1 MSAWDVAVAA
11 RQRFEAEPVGAHTRQ
26 EYAVVMDGFR
36 AIYHADPG
44 DAHAARAV
52 VQVAELL
59 AEQGREFGDK
69 KSLHDAAGQY
79 EFLAKAY
86 PGGSMAPQALV
97 QALDLLGP
105 EDKVEARKIKAEL
118 AEDYPR
124 YARGVRLPP
133 SHLSD
138 DEAVAKMGHPA
149 VVATIEHPEVGVK
162 TGHPEVVV
170 KTVHPVEVVREET
183 AGPVSTVE
191 GIRHWSTASYTR
203 VAIDLNVDP
212 SEDVKYEAARVE
224 NPDRIFFDLH
234 HARLAPQLAGKS
246 FTVTDDGFLTRIR
259 AAQFSDDVTRVVL
272 DVHEVAEYSAFLLP
286 NPYRLIIDIHGKQGG
301 AANSEQVTANSVAPK
316 TSAVEKSAPAVTTPA
331 ASGAV
336 EVSSLPPM
344 PVTDGSSGFG
354 LPVRSSAAGTERVVA
369 RPRVVISS
377 KPTAAKP
384 VPNTVT
390 KSSTDT
396 GTEVAAVSEQP
407 GKVEATRRPTSQPIS
422 SKSSEQVTVNSEQ
435 PENSEHYV
443 PRSRRAAAAASA
455 DNAGDSA
462 THHTTPTDTERP
474 LGAQLSD
481 DETVAKMGHPE
492 IVARVGHPALV
503 AVPSAPAEAALP
515 TAEGERSLTR
525 ALGLKIG
532 RIVIDAGHGGH
543 DSGTL
548 GVDGIEEKDVVLDVA
563 LKLGRLLHDRLGA
576 DVVYTRADDTF
587 IPLETRTAIANKAQ
601 ADLFISVH
609 ANSSQD
615 ESARGVEV
623 YYLNFTSDPEAM
635 TVASRENAVST
646 ESVHELSDLVKKI
659 ALKDKIEESRELAS
673 DVDASLYTGL
683 RKGNEGLKDR
693 GVKKA
698 PFVVL
703 IGANMPS
710 ILAEIS
716 FVTNSEDAAKL
727 QTPEYRERV
736 AESLYKGIA
745 RYAEGIN
752 GVKLKVQTVEQAEP

>member
-1 MSAWDVAVAA
+1 M
-11 RQRFEAEPVGAHTRQ
+11 RTRQ
-26 EYAVVMDGFR
+26 EYAKVMDGFR
-36 AIYHADPG
+36 TIYHADPG
-44 DAHAARAV
+44 DAHAARAI

-86 PGGSMAPQALV
+86 PGGSMAPRALV
-97 QALDLLGP
+97 QAVELLGP
-105 EDKVEARKIKAEL
+105 EDKAEARRVRAEL

-124 YARGVRLPP
+124 YAGGVGESA
-133 SHLSD
+133 SHHTTPTDTERPLGARLSD
-138 DEAVAKMGHPA
+138 DETVPPKRAKTARSGPGVAKMGHPA
-149 VVATIEHPEVGVK
+149 LVADRPIHHDETAMNGAPAA
-162 TGHPEVVV
+162 TS
-170 KTVHPVEVVREET
+170 VVREEPVEGRVIPEVPEKEQG
-183 AGPVSTVE
+183 GPLAVVT

-224 NPDRIFFDLH
+224 NPDRIFFDLY

-246 FTVTDDGFLTRIR
+246 FTVTDDGFLMKIR

-286 NPYRLIIDIHGKQGG
+286 NPYRLIIDIHGKAG
-301 AANSEQVTANSVAPK
+301 APNKEDVAADREQVVASTAAKGGVDEAAAGAP
-316 TSAVEKSAPAVTTPA
+316 VTRQ
-331 ASGAV
+331 SEVGAV

-344 PVTDGSSGFG
+344 PVTDGSASFG
-354 LPVRSSAAGTERVVA
+354 LPVRNSSAGRTETSVA
-369 RPRVVISS
+369 RPRVVIPS

-390 KSSTDT
+390 KSSMDT
-396 GTEVAAVSEQP
+396 GVEVAAVSEQP
-407 GKVEATRRPTSQPIS
+407 GKVEATRRPTSKPIS
-422 SKSSEQVTVNSEQ
+422 SGTRDQGLGIRDQESGG
-435 PENSEHYV
+435 EHYV
-443 PRSRRAAAAASA
+443 PRSRRAAADRSTAASA
-455 DNAGDSA
+455 EGSA
-462 THHTTPTDTERP
+462 
-474 LGAQLSD
+474 
-481 DETVAKMGHPE
+481 
-492 IVARVGHPALV
+492 
-503 AVPSAPAEAALP
+503 APAEAAPP
-515 TAEGERSLTR
+515 TADGETSLVR

-563 LKLGRLLHDRLGA
+563 LRLGRLLHDRLGA
-576 DVVYTRADDTF
+576 DIVYTRADDTF

-609 ANSSQD
+609 ANSSTD
-615 ESARGVEV
+615 ASARGVEV

-635 TVASRENAVST
+635 MVASRENAVST

-659 ALKDKIEESRELAS
+659 ALKDKIEESKELAG
-673 DVDASLYTGL
+673 DVDASLYAGL
-683 RKGNEGLKDR
+683 RRGNEGLKDR

-716 FVTNSEDAAKL
+716 FVTNPEDAAKL
-727 QTPEYRERV
+727 ETQEYRERV

-745 RYAEGIN
+745 RYAAGIN
-752 GVKLKVQTVEQAEP
+752 GAKPRVRTTEQAEQ